1 MKLREKGK
9 KEKMKLNSAFLSTNK
24 SLISVSLVYK
34 KGNELQLVLTRLY
47 SIRAEGKIGVRRRL
61 WLRGIKY
68 LYEMIKMC

>member
-34 KGNELQLVLTRLY
+34 KGNELQLVLIFMWNL
-47 SIRAEGKIGVRRRL
+47 
-61 WLRGIKY
+61 
-68 LYEMIKMC
+68 